1 MSKIYRI
8 KTTPG
13 IDQNITVNI
22 NQDFE
27 EIELLSLK
35 IRQEDVY
42 PIGCANYG
50 IIAGRVFVN
59 GGYGLPKAKVSVF
72 IPLKPEDESNPIL
85 TSYYPYKTLED
96 VNEDGYRYNL
106 LPYTPS
112 YSGHSATGTFPT
124 REDVLKDPI
133 AAELFEKY
141 YKYTVTTNESGDYMI
156 YGVPLGTHTIVL
168 NVDLSD
174 IGEFSM
180 TPQDLIRIGRGT
192 ENQFNGS
199 FFRTSNNFNELPQIV
214 YETKIVQ
221 VNAFWGQDDTC
232 QVGITRAD
240 FDLSNSASNITIE
253 PTAVFMGSIFS
264 SETTKKVRRRC
275 KVKSKLGQLCLL
287 TSGPG
292 QIIAIR
298 QTIDIDDDGYPIL
311 EKYDLPQNGKLI
323 DADGTWV
330 VEVPM
335 NLDYVYTNENG
346 ERVLSDDPKLGIP
359 TNGKYRFKIKWQQP
373 AGLEEENR
381 RGYFLVP
388 NIKEHGWTTSGEDP
402 LLYDTET
409 FTIETNDPT
418 IYINGQS
425 GYVYRVKSKT
435 NVTDYVVELDGNPY
449 VGNKTDIVLDS
460 NDVIVITP
468 TYEDDQATATWVF
481 EKIPLAKYSLER
493 SYAFSLSWYDYN
505 DPLEAINCDDT
516 FYFMKYNKVYTV
528 SQLLDRYTSRRFTWN
543 TLQIKNIN
551 TDDCEESVN
560 KLPVNDVQYRFV
572 PIFILL
578 SFFLTLMKFVLRA
591 IIIPMHLLA
600 FLWPVI
606 FLIMQLVFIIQMLI
620 YWIRK
625 AICKIKKWIGKSC
638 DDEPEKPKRVKYADN
653 WFRNVKI
660 PLLLYTEDGCERCDC
675 KDSEIDLSGN
685 ETADGLSE
693 NVQEYTRNGTINES
707 PFADFN
713 SPDSYNVGDYQEDYP
728 YVWAGPVATTLHID
742 TPATN
747 ANGDYPDVLFS
758 NSLTIAE
765 RLNCFNLKDKYFDT
779 TTVNGGVGRNQVKRT
794 ISGNGNLFHYDNT
807 MILVVDSSEIGSF
820 TAGQLLSFSNPLLS
834 SDPNLTG
841 SSVANTGGTNSI
853 TGTPIANGSQWTLNY
868 ASPTNPNVSNS
879 VTYTINYTSETA
891 NYLAYPTD
899 MEFYQVLTGLTLNS
913 FFALTEN
920 STNINGNYLYRN
932 SKPDFL
938 NRYLNNQMRVFMTV
952 GDYLGP
958 DIDCTDQLW
967 RSIALAPSP
976 AYNVSSDSNIQTP
989 LYYLDG
995 KEGLGIIILQ
1005 RGVDPHSPKVQQE
1018 IDLSRIFGWT
1028 NYGQQGLTITGE
1040 YKLNVP
1046 IQASN
1051 NGLRLPRHDQFA
1063 TNSSTDTFGTI
1074 FFNSTM
1080 DVQSTF
1086 TGYTSGLLRYYS
1098 RLGSSGSGGPVTE
1111 SGGILTQVQSSSN
1124 IINSTTDCDCN
1135 TFYNIK
1141 TGWRFTNGNNSQ
1153 YGYAAGEYIEGGS
1166 SCNANISAYNTQVY
1180 CSQTVLMQV
1189 AISTSYSTNIYPE
1202 STSVNMSNPTKL
1214 VMRTD
1219 RLPSSTQVPTGNTT
1233 GNGVLLLHQNPNFTV
1248 YLFDESGA
1256 ATGLGSAPEVYTFTE
1271 IETGDT
1277 PTEYANVI
1285 ESLSD
1290 CSKAVPLECYVV
1302 NADNTVSIKPC
1313 DDSDGTC
1320 CGKNYDLGGFRSWF
1334 NYGYGCYNLVSFPII
1349 SIVKD
1354 FKLIIEFIQRL
1365 KLNMALCFD
1374 VFSHTFGNA
1383 WINGT
1388 LYAFPFQMNTF
1399 YDAQNKPTYNYC
1411 KELLYFHDPTNNFY
1425 YRSSPYNDNNN
1436 KFIGRDTNERANGN
1450 GNVKQLGFPTT
1461 MMDLGP
1467 KVSYLQEIVF
1477 SDDYDGYIVD
1487 KLDATSFKNVSD
1499 LLNVMILSR
1508 FVNENFISLFLPGI
1522 GDGSDPSIAGFF
1534 KNKRWNP
1541 SGNIL
1546 FPGTI
1551 DGDYS
1556 QMSAINSEFGIAE
1569 FSPEGYDVNTSFKV
1583 MRDNSEYAYFEIF
1596 FSGNNQDR
1604 DYITPRRKIWNEN
1617 ASTAP
1622 LPSDFGYISTF
1633 SQEVPFYE
1641 WDIKTTNSN
1650 TIFGNQNNNWD
1661 TNESGFFKYKYQSID
1676 RISPAS
1682 HPIIVGS
1689 TNSKYWKGFIYNVDS
1704 NGNATDAIPSGFQDK
1719 RQINNPFFF
1728 YFGLNKGA
1736 SAYDKFKTKYINDT
1750 DL

>member
-8 KTTPG
+8 KATPG
-13 IDQNITVNI
+13 KDQNLTVNI
-22 NQDFE
+22 SQDFE

-50 IIAGRVFVN
+50 VIAGRVFVN
-59 GGYGLPKAKVSVF
+59 GGYGIPKAKVSVF
-72 IPLKPEDESNPIL
+72 IPLKPEDEDNPVL

-133 AAELFEKY
+133 ASELFEKY
-141 YKYTVTTNESGDYMI
+141 YKYTVTTNDSGDYMI

-174 IGEFSM
+174 IGEFSL

-214 YETKIVQ
+214 YETKVVQ

-240 FDLSNSASNITIE
+240 FDLSNSQSNITIQ

-275 KVKSKLGQLCLL
+275 KVKSKLGQLCQL
-287 TSGPG
+287 TAGPG

-298 QTIDIDDDGYPIL
+298 QTIDIDENGLPIL

-323 DADGTWV
+323 DADGTWLI
-330 VEVPM
+330 EVPM

-346 ERVLSDDPKLGIP
+346 EQVFSDDPKLGIP

-373 AGLEEENR
+373 SGLNEENR

-388 NIKEHGWTTSGEDP
+388 NIKEHGWTSSDEDP
-402 LLYDTET
+402 LLYSTET
-409 FTIETNDPT
+409 FTVQTNDPT
-418 IYINGQS
+418 FNIVGQS

-435 NVTDYVVELDGNPY
+435 NVDDFVVELDGNPY
-449 VGNKTDIVLDS
+449 IGNKVDIMLTS
-460 NDVIVITP
+460 NDVISITP
-468 TYEDDQATATWVF
+468 TYTDPEATSTWIF

-505 DPLEAINCDDT
+505 DPQEAINCDDT

-551 TDDCEESVN
+551 TDDCDESVN

-578 SFFLTLMKFVLRA
+578 SFFLTLMKFLLRS

-606 FLIMQLVFIIQMLI
+606 FLIMQLVYVIQLLI
-620 YWIRK
+620 HGICK
-625 AICKIKKWIGKSC
+625 AINKIRSWLGKSQKPC
-638 DDEPEKPKRVKYADN
+638 GDKPKRVKYGDN
-653 WFRNVKI
+653 WFRNVKL

-675 KDSEIDLSGN
+675 KDSEVDLSGN
-685 ETADGLSE
+685 ETVDGLQQ
-693 NVQEYTRNGTINES
+693 NLTAAKTGTINSS
-707 PFADFN
+707 PLADFN
-713 SPDSYNVGDYQEDYP
+713 SADAYDVPEFRTDFP
-728 YVWAGPVATTLHID
+728 YIWEGPNTTTTYED
-742 TPATN
+742 TPNTG
-747 ANGDYPDVLFS
+747 NGPEYIDVLFT

-765 RLNCFNLKDKYFDT
+765 RLNTFNLKDKYFDT

-794 ISGNGNLFHYDNT
+794 VTGNGNIYHYDNT
-807 MILVVDSSEIGSF
+807 MVLVVDGSELSNFIS
-820 TAGQLLSFSNPLLS
+820 GQLISFSDPTLS
-834 SDPNLTG
+834 TDPNLTG
-841 SSVANTGGTNSI
+841 SSITNTGGTNSI
-853 TGTPIANGSQWTLNY
+853 TGNPMTNGAQWTVNF
-868 ASPTNPNVSNS
+868 ASPSNPTVNNS
-879 VTYTINYTSETA
+879 VTYTINYSSETRD
-891 NYLAYPTD
+891 YLTFPTD
-899 MEFYQVLTGLTLNS
+899 MEYFQVLTGLTLSS
-913 FFALTEN
+913 FSALTEN
-920 STNINGNYLYRN
+920 HTNITSNFLNRN
-932 SKPDFL
+932 TGKPDFL
-938 NRYLNNQMRVFMTV
+938 NRYLNNQIRVFDIV
-952 GDYLGP
+952 GDYLGSNT
-958 DIDCTDQLW
+958 DCTDQLW
-967 RSIALAPSP
+967 RSVALAPSP
-976 AYNVSSDSNIQTP
+976 SYAESSGSNIQTP
-989 LYYLDG
+989 LYYYDG
-995 KEGLGIIILQ
+995 AQSLGIIILQ
-1005 RGVDPHSPKVQQE
+1005 RGVDPHSPNVQQE

-1028 NYGQQGLTITGE
+1028 NYGQVGLTITGE
-1040 YKLNVP
+1040 YKLNIPV
-1046 IQASN
+1046 QATSN
-1051 NGLRLPRHDQFA
+1051 SLKLPRHNQFT
-1063 TNSSTDTFGTI
+1063 TNNSTDFGSSI
-1074 FFNSTM
+1074 FFQGTF
-1080 DVQSTF
+1080 DVQGTF
-1086 TGYTSGLLRYYS
+1086 SSYTSNLLRYYS
-1098 RLGSSGSGGPVTE
+1098 RLGETSSPTP
-1111 SGGILTQVQSSSN
+1111 LTVSSTNFISKVQTDSDA
-1124 IINSTTDCDCN
+1124 IASTTSCGCD

-1141 TGWRFTNGNNSQ
+1141 TGWWFTNGNNAS
-1153 YGYAAGEYIEGGS
+1153 YGYADGEYYEGGS
-1166 SCNANISAYNTQVY
+1166 LANLS
-1180 CSQTVLMQV
+1180 L
-1189 AISTSYSTNIYPE
+1189 SYSTSGYCGETVKNSVGANATYTSNIYSP
-1202 STSVNMSNPTKL
+1202 STTVQMVNPNKL

-1219 RLPSSTQVPTGNTT
+1219 RLPSSTQIPTGDTT
-1233 GNGVLLLHQNPNFTV
+1233 GDGILLIHQNPGFTV
-1248 YLFDESGA
+1248 YLFDESGSA
-1256 ATGLGSAPEVYTFTE
+1256 QALGSAPDIYTFVE
-1271 IETGDT
+1271 IESGDT
-1277 PTEYANVI
+1277 PTQYANVI

-1313 DDSDGTC
+1313 DDSNGTC
-1320 CGKNYDLGGFRSWF
+1320 CGKDYNVGGFRSWF
-1334 NYGYGCYNLVSFPII
+1334 NYGFGCYNLVSFPII

-1388 LYAFPFQMNTF
+1388 LYAFPFQMSTF
-1399 YDAQNKPTYNYC
+1399 YDNQNKPVYNYC
-1411 KELLYFHDPTNNFY
+1411 KELMYFHDPTNNFY
-1425 YRSSPYNDNNN
+1425 YRSSPYNNNN
-1436 KFIGRDTNERANGN
+1436 GKFIGRNANERSNGY
-1450 GNVKQLGFPTT
+1450 GNEKQLGFPTT

-1487 KLDATSFKNVSD
+1487 QLDATSFRNVSD
-1499 LLNVMILSR
+1499 IINLMILSR
-1508 FVNENFISLFLPGI
+1508 FVNENFISLFLPGV

-1551 DGDYS
+1551 DGDYA
-1556 QMSAINSEFGIAE
+1556 QMAAINSEFGVTE
-1569 FSPEGYDVNTSFKV
+1569 FSPESYDVETAFKV
-1583 MRDNSEYAYFEIF
+1583 MRDNSENAYFEIF
-1596 FSGNNQDR
+1596 FSGDNQNR

-1617 ASTAP
+1617 ASTAA
-1622 LPSDFGYISTF
+1622 LPSDFGYIRTF
-1633 SQEVPFYE
+1633 SQVVPFYE
-1641 WDIKTTNSN
+1641 WDIKTTSSN

-1661 TNESGFFKYKYQSID
+1661 TNESGFFQYKYQSID

-1682 HPIIVGS
+1682 DPIIVGS
-1689 TNSKYWKGFIYNVDS
+1689 SNSKYWKGFIYNVDA
-1704 NGNATDAIPSGFQDK
+1704 NGNATDAIPSGFINK

-1728 YFGLNKGA
+1728 YFGLKKGA
-1736 SAYDKFKTKYINDT
+1736 SAYDKFRTKYINET

>member
-13 IDQNITVNI
+13 IDQNLTVNI

-50 IIAGRVFVN
+50 VIAGRVFVN

-72 IPLKPEDESNPIL
+72 IPLRPEDEDNPVL
-85 TSYYPYKTLED
+85 TSYYPYRTLED
-96 VNEDGYRYNL
+96 VNEDGYKYNL
-106 LPYTPS
+106 LPYVAS
-112 YSGHSATGTFPT
+112 YSGHSPTGTFPT
-124 REDVLKDPI
+124 REDVLKDPV
-133 AAELFEKY
+133 ASELFEKY

-199 FFRTSNNFNELPQIV
+199 FFRSSNNFNELPQIV

-240 FDLSNSASNITIE
+240 FDLSSGQNNITIQ

-264 SETTKKVRRRC
+264 SETTKKVKRRC
-275 KVKSKLGQLCLL
+275 KVKSKLGQLCQL
-287 TSGPG
+287 TTGPG

-298 QTIDIDDDGYPIL
+298 QTIDIDDDGYPVL

-330 VEVPM
+330 IEVPM

-373 AGLEEENR
+373 AGLTEENR

-388 NIKEHGWTTSGEDP
+388 NIKEHGWTNSGDP
-402 LLYDTET
+402 LLQDTET
-409 FTIETNDPT
+409 FTIQTNDPV
-418 IYINGQS
+418 INIVGQS

-435 NVTDYVVELDGNPY
+435 NVTDFVVELDGNPY
-449 VGNKTDIVLDS
+449 VGNKNDILLNS
-460 NDVIVITP
+460 NDIISITP
-468 TYEDDQATATWVF
+468 TYEDDEATSTWVF
-481 EKIPLAKYSLER
+481 EKIPLVKYRLER

-505 DPLEAINCDDT
+505 DPQEAIDCIDT

-551 TDDCEESVN
+551 TDDCDESTN

-578 SFFLTLMKFVLRA
+578 SFFLTLMKFLLRA

-606 FLIMQLVFIIQMLI
+606 FLIMQLVWVIQMLI
-620 YWIRK
+620 HG
-625 AICKIKKWIGKSC
+625 ICKALNKIRGWLGKAKKECG
-638 DDEPEKPKRVKYADN
+638 EKPKRTKYADN
-653 WFRNVKI
+653 WFRNVKL

-685 ETADGLSE
+685 ETADGLQQ
-693 NVQEYTRNGTINES
+693 NATDARTGTINSS
-707 PFADFN
+707 PLADFN
-713 SPDSYNVGDYQEDYP
+713 SADAYTVGDFQQDFP
-728 YVWAGPVATTLHID
+728 YLWEGPNTTTIYED
-742 TPATN
+742 TPN
-747 ANGDYPDVLFS
+747 DANGPEYLDVLFT

-765 RLNCFNLKDKYFDT
+765 RLNTFNLKDKYFDT
-779 TTVNGGVGRNQVKRT
+779 TTINGGVGRNQVKRT
-794 ISGNGNLFHYDNT
+794 VTGNGNIYHYDNT
-807 MILVVDSSEIGSF
+807 MVLVVDGSELSNFIS
-820 TAGQLLSFSNPLLS
+820 GQLISFSDPTLS
-834 SDPNLTG
+834 TDPNLTG
-841 SSVANTGGTNSI
+841 ATVNTGGTNSI
-853 TGTPIANGSQWTLNY
+853 TGTPISNGAQWTVNY
-868 ASPTNPNVSNS
+868 ASPSNPTVSNS
-879 VTYTINYTSETA
+879 VTYTINYSGESKD
-891 NYLAYPTD
+891 YLTFPTD
-899 MEFYQVLTGLTLNS
+899 MEYFQVLTGLTLGTFS
-913 FFALTEN
+913 ALTEN
-920 STNINGNYLYRN
+920 HTNINSNFLNRSN
-932 SKPDFL
+932 KTDFL
-938 NRYLNNQMRVFMTV
+938 NRYLNNQMRVYDIV
-952 GDYLGP
+952 GDYLGSNVQNP
-958 DIDCTDQLW
+958 CKDALW
-967 RSIALAPSP
+967 RSIGLAPNP
-976 AYNVSSDSNIQTP
+976 GFDASSSSNIQTP
-989 LYYLDG
+989 LFYYDG
-995 KEGLGIIILQ
+995 AQSLGIIILQ

-1018 IDLSRIFGWT
+1018 IDLSRIFGWA
-1028 NYGQQGLTITGE
+1028 NYGQAGLTITGE
-1040 YKLNVP
+1040 FNLNIP
-1046 IQASN
+1046 IQSSSSS
-1051 NGLRLPRHDQFA
+1051 LKLPRHNQFTTNNA
-1063 TNSSTDTFGTI
+1063 TDFGSSI
-1074 FFNSTM
+1074 FFQGTF
-1080 DVQSTF
+1080 DVQGTF
-1086 TGYTSGLLRYYS
+1086 SSYTSNLLRYYS
-1098 RLGSSGSGGPVTE
+1098 RLGENG
-1111 SGGILTQVQSSSN
+1111 
-1124 IINSTTDCDCN
+1124 NSTTASVPSSNYLTKVQTDSNAVASTTSCGCD
-1135 TFYNIK
+1135 TFYNLK
-1141 TGWRFTNGNNSQ
+1141 LGWWFTQGNNSQ
-1153 YGYAAGEYIEGGS
+1153 YGYSVGEYVEGGS
-1166 SCNANISAYNTQVY
+1166 YADLGMSNSISTFCGESVPNEVSAYASY
-1180 CSQTVLMQV
+1180 
-1189 AISTSYSTNIYPE
+1189 ISNIYPS
-1202 STSVNMSNPTKL
+1202 STTVQMVNPSKL

-1219 RLPSSTQVPTGNTT
+1219 RLPSSTQIPSGDTT
-1233 GNGVLLLHQNPNFTV
+1233 GNGILLMHQNPSFTI
-1248 YLFDESGA
+1248 YLLDESGSA
-1256 ATGLGSAPEVYTFTE
+1256 QALGSAPEVYTFTE
-1271 IETGDT
+1271 IETEDI
-1277 PTEYANVI
+1277 PSQYMNVI

-1302 NADNTVSIKPC
+1302 NPDNTVSIKPC
-1313 DDSDGTC
+1313 DESNGTC
-1320 CGKNYDLGGFRSWF
+1320 CGKNYNTGGFRSWF
-1334 NYGYGCYNLVSFPII
+1334 NYGFGCYNLVSFPII

-1354 FKLIIEFIQRL
+1354 FNLIIEFIQRL

-1399 YDAQNKPTYNYC
+1399 FDTQNKPNYNYC
-1411 KELLYFHDPTNNFY
+1411 KELMYFHDPTNNFY

-1436 KFIGRDTNERANGN
+1436 KFIGRDANERANDN
-1450 GNVKQLGFPTT
+1450 GNEKQLGFPTT

-1467 KVSYLQEIVF
+1467 KVPYLQEIVF

-1487 KLDATSFKNVSD
+1487 KLDSTSFKNVSD
-1499 LLNVMILSR
+1499 ILNVMILSR
-1508 FVNENFISLFLPGI
+1508 FVNENFLSLFLPGL
-1522 GDGSDPSIAGFF
+1522 GSGSDPSVAGFF
-1534 KNKRWNP
+1534 RNKRWNP

-1556 QMSAINSEFGIAE
+1556 QMASVNSEFGIAE
-1569 FSPEGYDVNTSFKV
+1569 FSPEGYDINTSFKV
-1583 MRDNSEYAYFEIF
+1583 MRDNSNYAYFEIF

-1641 WDIKTTNSN
+1641 WEFKTTNSG

-1682 HPIIVGS
+1682 HSVIVGS
-1689 TNSKYWKGFIYNVDS
+1689 SNSKYWKGFIYNVDS
-1704 NGNATDAIPSGFQDK
+1704 NGNATDSIPSGFQDK
-1719 RQINNPFFF
+1719 RQVNNPFFF
-1728 YFGLNKGA
+1728 YFGLKKGA
-1736 SAYDKFKTKYINDT
+1736 SAYDKFKTKYINET

>member
-13 IDQNITVNI
+13 KDQNLTVNI

-50 IIAGRVFVN
+50 VIAGRVFVN

-72 IPLKPEDESNPIL
+72 IPLKPEDEDNPVL

-96 VNEDGYRYNL
+96 VNEDGYKYNL

-112 YSGHSATGTFPT
+112 YVGHSATGTFPT

-199 FFRTSNNFNELPQIV
+199 YFRTSNNFNELPQIV

-221 VNAFWGQDDTC
+221 VNAFWGQDSTC

-240 FDLSNSASNITIE
+240 FDLSNSQSNITIQ

-264 SETTKKVRRRC
+264 SETTKKVRRKC
-275 KVKSKLGQLCLL
+275 KVKSKLGQMCLL
-287 TSGPG
+287 SSGPG

-298 QTIDIDDDGYPIL
+298 QTINIDDDGYPVL

-323 DADGTWV
+323 DADGTWL

-346 ERVLSDDPKLGIP
+346 DRILSDDPKLGVP

-388 NIKEHGWTTSGEDP
+388 NIKEHGWTTTSEDP
-402 LLYDTET
+402 LLYSTET
-409 FTIETNDPT
+409 FTIQTNDPT

-449 VGNKTDIVLDS
+449 VGNKTDIVLNS
-460 NDVIVITP
+460 NDVITITP

-505 DPLEAINCDDT
+505 NPLEAINCDDT

-543 TLQIKNIN
+543 SLQIKNIN
-551 TDDCEESVN
+551 TDDCEESIN

-578 SFFLTLMKFVLRA
+578 SFFLTLMKFVLRG

-606 FLIMQLVFIIQMLI
+606 FLIMQLVYLIQLLI
-620 YWIRK
+620 YGIRK
-625 AICKIKKWIGKSC
+625 TICKIKKWIGKSC
-638 DDEPEKPKRVKYADN
+638 SDEPEKPKRVKYADN

-685 ETADGLSE
+685 ETAAGLSQ
-693 NVQEYTRNGTINES
+693 NVQDATKTGTINMS

-713 SPDSYNVGDYQEDYP
+713 SPDSYNVGNNMDDFTYL
-728 YVWAGPVATTLHID
+728 WAGPNVTTTFLD

-747 ANGDYPDVLFS
+747 GNGDYPDVLFT

-779 TTVNGGVGRNQVKRT
+779 TPVNGGVGRNQVKRT

-807 MILVVDSSEIGSF
+807 MVLVVDSSEISSF
-820 TAGQLLSFSNPLLS
+820 LTGQLISFSDPLLS

-841 SSVANTGGTNSI
+841 SSVTNTGGTNSI
-853 TGTPIANGSQWTLNY
+853 TGTPIANGAQWTYNY

-879 VTYTINYTSETA
+879 VTYTINYTSETP
-891 NYLAYPTD
+891 NYLSYRTD
-899 MEFYQVLTGLTLNS
+899 MEYFQVLTGLTLSS
-913 FFALTEN
+913 FTGLTEN
-920 STNINGNYLYRN
+920 SGNINGNYLYRT

-938 NRYLNNQMRVFMTV
+938 NRYLNNQMRAYMTL
-952 GDYLGP
+952 GDFLGSSTN
-958 DIDCTDQLW
+958 CTNQLW

-976 AYNVSSDSNIQTP
+976 LINQSSDSNIQTP

-1005 RGVDPHSPKVQQE
+1005 RGVDPHSPRVQQE
-1018 IDLSRIFGWT
+1018 IDLSRIFGWS
-1028 NYGQQGLTITGE
+1028 NYGQQGLTITGQ
-1040 YKLNVP
+1040 YNINIP
-1046 IQASN
+1046 IQSSS
-1051 NGLRLPRHDQFA
+1051 NGLRLPRHNQFA

-1080 DVQSTF
+1080 DFQSTF
-1086 TGYTSGLLRYYS
+1086 TGYTSNLLRYYS
-1098 RLGSSGSGGPVTE
+1098 NLGSSGSGGPVTE
-1111 SGGILTQVQSSSN
+1111 NGGLLSAVQTSSN
-1124 IINSTTDCDCN
+1124 LINNTTSCGCD
-1135 TFYNIK
+1135 TFYSLT
-1141 TGWRFTNGNNSQ
+1141 TGWRFTNGNNSAF
-1153 YGYAAGEYIEGGS
+1153 GYVAGEYIEGGS
-1166 SCNANISAYNTQVY
+1166 SCNTYISGSNTQTY
-1180 CSQTVLMQV
+1180 CSQTVLMDV
-1189 AISTSYSTNIYPE
+1189 GIATSYVSNIYSE
-1202 STSVNMSNPTKL
+1202 STTVNMSNPTKL

-1233 GNGVLLLHQNPNFTV
+1233 GNGVLLLHQNPNFTI

-1277 PTEYANVI
+1277 PTQYANVI

-1290 CSKAVPLECYVV
+1290 CTKAVPLECYVV
-1302 NADNTVSIKPC
+1302 NPDNTVSIKPC
-1313 DDSDGTC
+1313 E
-1320 CGKNYDLGGFRSWF
+1320 
-1334 NYGYGCYNLVSFPII
+1334 PPP
-1349 SIVKD
+1349 
-1354 FKLIIEFIQRL
+1354 KLIL
-1365 KLNMALCFD
+1365 
-1374 VFSHTFGNA
+1374 
-1383 WINGT
+1383 NGT
-1388 LYAFPFQMNTF
+1388 
-1399 YDAQNKPTYNYC
+1399 PTCFAWYSFN
-1411 KELLYFHDPTNNFY
+1411 LL
-1425 YRSSPYNDNNN
+1425 
-1436 KFIGRDTNERANGN
+1436 A
-1450 GNVKQLGFPTT
+1450 
-1461 MMDLGP
+1461 
-1467 KVSYLQEIVF
+1467 
-1477 SDDYDGYIVD
+1477 
-1487 KLDATSFKNVSD
+1487 
-1499 LLNVMILSR
+1499 
-1508 FVNENFISLFLPGI
+1508 
-1522 GDGSDPSIAGFF
+1522 
-1534 KNKRWNP
+1534 
-1541 SGNIL
+1541 
-1546 FPGTI
+1546 
-1551 DGDYS
+1551 
-1556 QMSAINSEFGIAE
+1556 
-1569 FSPEGYDVNTSFKV
+1569 
-1583 MRDNSEYAYFEIF
+1583 
-1596 FSGNNQDR
+1596 
-1604 DYITPRRKIWNEN
+1604 
-1617 ASTAP
+1617 
-1622 LPSDFGYISTF
+1622 
-1633 SQEVPFYE
+1633 
-1641 WDIKTTNSN
+1641 TNSSIFLN
-1650 TIFGNQNNNWD
+1650 TAFNL
-1661 TNESGFFKYKYQSID
+1661 QS
-1676 RISPAS
+1676 
-1682 HPIIVGS
+1682 
-1689 TNSKYWKGFIYNVDS
+1689 T
-1704 NGNATDAIPSGFQDK
+1704 
-1719 RQINNPFFF
+1719 
-1728 YFGLNKGA
+1728 
-1736 SAYDKFKTKYINDT
+1736 
-1750 DL
+1750 